1 MMLSIF
7 FSGFAKKGGTVRSV
21 ESEKKNGR
29 NQYMSK
35 TDMELCFWLCWAQ
48 SREAGLFAKSQYQP
62 STVKLVVQ
70 ELMPT
75 SLDISKVYSPLSC
88 ISAA

>member
-7 FSGFAKKGGTVRSV
+7 FSGLVKKGGRVRSV
-21 ESEKKNGR
+21 ESEKDER
-29 NQYMSK
+29 NQQMSK
-35 TDMELCFWLCWAQ
+35 TGMQFCFWLCWAQ
-48 SREAGLFAKSQYQP
+48 SRVAGLFAKSQYEP

-75 SLDISKVYSPLSC
+75 SLDISKVYSPVSC
-88 ISAA
+88 ISVA